1 MPETAL
7 RNLPAAN
14 EPTAAEPRA
23 QFSTV
28 EAAREFYQRPP
39 CWSGSSNLW
48 GSADVVFGGLQGL
61 RVGLDPGALGAAFF
75 LPTAIVPAL
84 LVTHF
89 LTFRLLVRTAG
100 PIKGFEEYGT

>member
-7 RNLPAAN
+7 WNLPAAN

-39 CWSGSSNLW
+39 CWSGSSICGARLT
-48 GSADVVFGGLQGL
+48 SCSEVLRVFGWVWTQARSEQRSSSRPRSCPLCSS
-61 RVGLDPGALGAAFF
+61 
-75 LPTAIVPAL
+75 PTS
-84 LVTHF
+84 
-89 LTFRLLVRTAG
+89 
-100 PIKGFEEYGT
+100 